1 MAEEDVVNNSNVEL
15 ASHIIDNSL
24 HQSTKKLYCLYLVL
38 GSSPWTLYSS
48 WSQWL
53 ELNLIATTREGAN
66 TSKEFYAHISKK
78 EIRIFGKGI
87 HSLYIDI

>member
-38 GSSPWTLYSS
+38 GSSP
-48 WSQWL
+48 
-53 ELNLIATTREGAN
+53 
-66 TSKEFYAHISKK
+66 
-78 EIRIFGKGI
+78 
-87 HSLYIDI
+87 